1 MISCD
6 SSVLIAAFAR
16 WHEHHKEAA
25 DAVSQIDALI
35 DQAVIE
41 AFSVLTRLPPSRRA
55 PAALVA
61 TFLRHHF
68 PASVA
73 RLPGPPAGDVIRTA
87 AGTGIAGGAV
97 YDLLIGLTAADAGA
111 TLLSL
116 DRRARPAYEAAG
128 ADHRILRSTG

>member
-1 MISCD
+1 M
-6 SSVLIAAFAR
+6 VA
-16 WHEHHKEAA
+16 
-25 DAVSQIDALI
+25 SQVDALI
-35 DQAVIE
+35 DHAVIE
-41 AFSVLTRLPPSRRA
+41 AFSVLTWLPPARRA

-87 AGTGIAGGAV
+87 EGTGIAGGAV
-97 YDLLIGLTAADAGA
+97 HDLLIGLTAADAGA

-128 ADHRILRSTG
+128 TDHRILRPAG